1 MSASLFERLCFL
13 DIETTGLDPHT
24 DAVLEVGLVFVER
37 DELINRRQWLIKSPR
52 PVAAFITALTGL
64 SGDEGTFESFSQVE
78 PELRLAIDGWTLVAH
93 NAAFERSFLVDVLAK
108 HRVLDSWAVAMLLF
122 PELEGHSLDA
132 LVRWLGVGRAA
143 RHRALEDA
151 EDTFHML
158 QALCARLSEADVAR
172 AHEAAGQLDLTDP
185 DQQALAEF
193 LSRVSASPMR
203 ATETLPV
210 TSPVWVEPVR
220 LALNRH
226 GPRAFEIEQGD
237 LLSAVWS
244 LAEGTA
250 ASVAVAV
257 TPRTFRREARNR
269 PALARRPVCLRGLR
283 ASMARQPAGFGRAWV
298 VSWLGVTK
306 TADRDALGGALRAR
320 APSLSELFDA
330 ALRCTCDAAA
340 CPARPG
346 EPTGVVL
353 ISHALALDW
362 MERGRANQVFVV
374 EADRLPEAER
384 SRAQISVWFDV
395 LEERGI
401 ECGAVRETLLAFP
414 AGALPLRQRLEGA
427 WARVRLAMEDIAA
440 QLRAQPVSSERARL
454 LQALVEVLAPPGPG
468 FETVVAEEVSSVGV
482 RSRSGLLRAPV
493 RPHAQ
498 ITRRLRAHHALFSGE
513 RGGLRWTKQGAWV
526 IPAGDFTGRVEWST
540 EAVPLEKLPALL
552 TTLGPTVTLI
562 SAEPL
567 EALAEICAKA
577 GLTTSLDAGRAATV
591 QLRRWRRE
599 QPTHATQPCVFY
611 GVREWRRAILS
622 TDAPRTVLL
631 SPLGIDGDAF
641 VRACRGLKVAP
652 LQG

>member
-13 DIETTGLDPHT
+13 DIETTGLDPSS

-37 DELINRRQWLIKSPR
+37 GELTDRRQWLIKSPR

-64 SGDEGTFESFSQVE
+64 SGDEGTFESFAQIE
-78 PELRLAIDGWTLVAH
+78 PELRAAIDGWTLVAH

-158 QALCARLSEADVAR
+158 QALCARLSEADVTR
-172 AHEAAGQLDLTDP
+172 AHEAAAQLDPTDP
-185 DQQALAEF
+185 DQHALAEF
-193 LSRVSASPMR
+193 LQRVSPHPVAP
-203 ATETLPV
+203 TEMPLGSLPA
-210 TSPVWVEPVR
+210 WVEPVR
-220 LALNRH
+220 LALSRH
-226 GPRAFEIEQGD
+226 GPSTFEIEQGD
-237 LLSAVWS
+237 LLPAVWS
-244 LAEGTA
+244 LAEGAGA
-250 ASVAVAV
+250 AAVAVA
-257 TPRTFRREARNR
+257 PRTFRREARSR
-269 PALARRPVCLRGLR
+269 PALARRPVCVQGLR
-283 ASMARQPAGFGRAWV
+283 AAVLQQPVGFGRAWV

-320 APSLSELFDA
+320 DPALSELFDA
-330 ALRCTCDAAA
+330 ALRCTCDAHQ
-340 CPARPG
+340 CPARPR

-362 MERGRANQVFVV
+362 MERGRGNRVFVV

-384 SRAQISVWFDV
+384 SRAQLAVWFDV
-395 LEERGI
+395 LEKRGI
-401 ECGAVRETLLAFP
+401 DCTPARQALLSFP
-414 AGALPLRQRLEGA
+414 AGAVALRRRLDGG
-427 WARVRLAMEDIAA
+427 WTRVRLAMEDIAA
-440 QLRAQPVSSERARL
+440 QLRAQPVSYERARL

-468 FETVVAEEVSSVGV
+468 FETVIAEEISSDGV
-482 RSRSGLLRAPV
+482 RGRSGLLRAPV

-498 ITRRLRAHHALFSGE
+498 IARRLRAHHALFSGE

-526 IPAGDFTGRVEWST
+526 IPATDFAGRVEWST
-540 EAVPLEKLPALL
+540 EAVPLERLPGIL

-577 GLTTSLDAGRAATV
+577 GLTTSLDAERPATV
-591 QLRRWRRE
+591 QLRRWRRD
-599 QPTHATQPCVFY
+599 QPTHAAQPCVFY

>member
-1 MSASLFERLCFL
+1 
-13 DIETTGLDPHT
+13 
-24 DAVLEVGLVFVER
+24 
-37 DELINRRQWLIKSPR
+37 
-52 PVAAFITALTGL
+52 
-64 SGDEGTFESFSQVE
+64 
-78 PELRLAIDGWTLVAH
+78 
-93 NAAFERSFLVDVLAK
+93 
-108 HRVLDSWAVAMLLF
+108 
-122 PELEGHSLDA
+122 
-132 LVRWLGVGRAA
+132 
-143 RHRALEDA
+143 
-151 EDTFHML
+151 
-158 QALCARLSEADVAR
+158 
-172 AHEAAGQLDLTDP
+172 
-185 DQQALAEF
+185 
-193 LSRVSASPMR
+193 
-203 ATETLPV
+203 V

-427 WARVRLAMEDIAA
+427 WARVKCALGRGKGDRHWRGAALLSGKGVETARVLVPHPGEWRWLAAGAA
-440 QLRAQPVSSERARL
+440 SPWFPQATVYRETAGHDWSAALARL
-454 LQALVEVLAPPGPG
+454 QVDL
-468 FETVVAEEVSSVGV
+468 TVAVA
-482 RSRSGLLRAPV
+482 A
-493 RPHAQ
+493 
-498 ITRRLRAHHALFSGE
+498 
-513 RGGLRWTKQGAWV
+513 
-526 IPAGDFTGRVEWST
+526 
-540 EAVPLEKLPALL
+540 
-552 TTLGPTVTLI
+552 
-562 SAEPL
+562 
-567 EALAEICAKA
+567 
-577 GLTTSLDAGRAATV
+577 
-591 QLRRWRRE
+591 
-599 QPTHATQPCVFY
+599 
-611 GVREWRRAILS
+611 
-622 TDAPRTVLL
+622 
-631 SPLGIDGDAF
+631 
-641 VRACRGLKVAP
+641 
-652 LQG
+652 